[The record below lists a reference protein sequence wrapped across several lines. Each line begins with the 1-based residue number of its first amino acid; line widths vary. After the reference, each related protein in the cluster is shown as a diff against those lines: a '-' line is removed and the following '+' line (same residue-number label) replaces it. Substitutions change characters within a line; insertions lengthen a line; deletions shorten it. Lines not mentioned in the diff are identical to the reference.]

1 MTLKSRQVIQ
11 KYLSD
16 HRKAKLELLA
26 ELDKSSVCFLRVSC
40 AKNAR
45 DAWLSLKE
53 RYKSTTVAEELQLV
67 NKFNAMKLGA
77 VWKNPVERICIPLD
91 LVRARLQELGME
103 IPEKNNILQVIG
115 NLPKEYNI

>member
-1 MTLKSRQVIQ
+1 MWQLKQKMTKRLRQVIQ

-16 HRKAKLELLA
+16 HRKAKLELLT

-67 NKFNAMKLGA
+67 NKFNRMKLGS
-77 VWKNPVERICIPLD
+77 VWKTLVERFYLQLE
-91 LVRARLQELGME
+91 LVSTRLQELGME
-103 IPEKNNILQVIG
+103 I
-115 NLPKEYNI
+115 